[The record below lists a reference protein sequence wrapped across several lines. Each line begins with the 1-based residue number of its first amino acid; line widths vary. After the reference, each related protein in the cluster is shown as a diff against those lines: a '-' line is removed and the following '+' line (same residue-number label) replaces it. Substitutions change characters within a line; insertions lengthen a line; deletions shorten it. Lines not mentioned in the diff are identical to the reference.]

1 MPSYRSRL
9 VPTTIVRIVAMDAT
23 LGLGQSLWPGMVVYQ
38 DTATG
43 LVHIRTQAQFHAEFL
58 PVQD

>member
-1 MPSYRSRL
+1 MTYRSIAHPGT
-9 VPTTIVRIVAMDAT
+9 VVRILAMDAT